1 MSKLE
6 DLLAGVSKKF
16 VPILDKKIPWKAYT
30 PVDLSRDNSALANID
45 IGNPEACQGY
55 IERVLGLNNAL
66 VAYGGYLEHRNLY
79 SQNTHFK
86 GENASIRNIHL
97 GVDFWAKA
105 GTTVLVPLNGTV
117 HSFQNNAT
125 IGDYGPT
132 IILKHEIQGIL
143 FYSLYG
149 HLSLV
154 SIEGLY
160 VGKPFQKGAVLGTLG
175 TPDINVNY
183 APHLH
188 FQLIQDIGVYI
199 GDYPGVCTTKDME
212 YYKENCPNPLFL
224 LNV

>member
-6 DLLAGVSKKF
+6 DLLAGIATEF

-30 PVDLSRDNSALANID
+30 PIDLSRDNSALASIE

-55 IERVLGLNNAL
+55 IDRVLGLNSAS

-79 SQNTHFK
+79 AQNTHFQ
-86 GENASIRNIHL
+86 GANATIRNIHL
-97 GVDFWAKA
+97 GVDFWTKA
-105 GTTVLVPLNGTV
+105 GTTVLAPLDGMV
-117 HSFQNNAT
+117 HSFQNNTT

-132 IILKHEIQGIL
+132 IVLQHEIQGML

-149 HLSLV
+149 HLSLL
-154 SIEGLY
+154 SLHGLY
-160 VGKPFQKGAVLGTLG
+160 VSKPFQKGDVLGTLG

-188 FQLIQDIGVYI
+188 FQLIQDIGTYH
-199 GDYPGVCTTKDME
+199 GDYPGVCTTKEME
-212 YYKENCPNPLFL
+212 YYTENCPNPLFL
-224 LNV
+224 LKV